1 MTLDTPVRIAYREGA
16 SRVIHFSV
24 PEYAHSFARMM
35 RLKHEVESIQ
45 VGSER
50 MERVR

>member
-1 MTLDTPVRIAYREGA
+1 MTVDTPVRIAYRHGLVE
-16 SRVIHFSV
+16 VVHFCV

-35 RLKHEVESIQ
+35 AQKPIVESVR

-50 MERVR
+50 IRAVR

>member
-1 MTLDTPVRIAYREGA
+1 MTVDTPVRIAYRHRRA
-16 SRVIHFSV
+16 QVVHFCI

-35 RLKHEVESIQ
+35 AQKPIVESVR

-50 MERVR
+50 IEAVR

>member
-1 MTLDTPVRIAYREGA
+1 MTVDTPVRIVYRHGPA
-16 SRVIHFSV
+16 KVVHFCV

-35 RLKHEVESIQ
+35 AGKPIVESVR

-50 MERVR
+50 IERVR